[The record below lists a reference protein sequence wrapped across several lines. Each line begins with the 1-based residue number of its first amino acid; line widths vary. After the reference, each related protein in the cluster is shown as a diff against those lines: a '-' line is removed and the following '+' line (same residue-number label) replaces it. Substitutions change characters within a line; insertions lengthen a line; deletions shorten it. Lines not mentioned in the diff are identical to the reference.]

1 MKTDNFEGA
10 PFGASLWVPP
20 NRMASWLAQ
29 DLEGAHSVLLQA
41 SLRLGAS
48 TAHLKAPPEEKPI
61 VARLVL
67 AGGDEVSLL
76 HLAATGLISCAQT
89 FASAA
94 VWVKRRRAAGTILN
108 LPIVVAAQERL
119 VEGLGPLGWETPDT
133 AAACRVVDAIR
144 ELEGILMVWQA
155 IRPKA
160 SEADMQCFARSAVAR
175 MGLGESEGE

>member
-20 NRMASWLAQ
+20 DRMASWLTQ
-29 DLEGAHSVLLQA
+29 DLEGARSVLLQA

-48 TAHLKAPPEEKPI
+48 TDCLEAPPEEKTI

-76 HLAATGLISCAQT
+76 QLAATGLISSAQT
-89 FASAA
+89 FTSAA
-94 VWVKRRRAAGTILN
+94 VWVKRRRAASTILN
-108 LPIVVAAQERL
+108 LPIVVATRERL
-119 VEGLGPLGWETPDT
+119 EEGLGPLGWDTPDF
-133 AAACRVVDAIR
+133 AAACSVVDAIR
-144 ELEGILMVWQA
+144 ELEGILMVWQT
-155 IRPKA
+155 IRPGA
-160 SEADMQCFARSAVAR
+160 SQAAMEGFARSAIAR